1 MLILNKDITFV
12 VQGPISSLT
21 KKTTASIRFYYP
33 QSTIIIST
41 WKNSKLED
49 LDYDS
54 AILSEDP
61 GGVDAKVS
69 GGITNTLRQIISTFE
84 GLKKCNTEYAV
95 KIRSDMVFYGKSLP
109 VYYEKFNNLKRNSK
123 IFFSR
128 VLILEN
134 GTLNPR
140 GLYEMPYHFGDW
152 FYFGKTSDIK
162 KIFDIDFSKK
172 EELENAFYWKKK
184 EFPKNNINKK
194 YYMRYRIETIHTYF
208 HIKKKIKNI
217 LLHSNDVSSDNI
229 KQSEF
234 HLVNDYLLASM
245 SSIQLKNAKHTN
257 TSNLSSWVRYSRKEW
272 MLLHKIFFI
281 KEKKFINQILYFF
294 IYKSKYIVSL
304 FLYYK
309 KFSHYKKFFK
319 KIISP

>member
-1 MLILNKDITFV
+1 MIADEKISFI
-12 VQGPISSLT
+12 VQGQISNLT
-21 KKTTASIRFYYP
+21 KKTTTSIRLFFP

-41 WKNSKLED
+41 WKNNKIDD

-54 AILSEDP
+54 LILSDDP
-61 GGVDAKVS
+61 GGVEAKVS
-69 GGITNTLRQIISTFE
+69 GGSVNTLRQIISTSE
-84 GLKKCNTEYAV
+84 GLKKCNTEYVA
-95 KIRSDMVFYGKSLP
+95 KIRSDMIFYGNNLP
-109 VYYEKFNNLKRNSK
+109 LYYEKYKNFERNSE
-123 IFFSR
+123 IFSSR

-152 FYFGKTSDIK
+152 FYFGKTKDIK
-162 KIFDIDFSKK
+162 KIFDINFSK
-172 EELENAFYWKKK
+172 EDELKNAFYWKNRN
-184 EFPKNNINKK
+184 FPKNNINKK
-194 YYMRYRIETIHTYF
+194 YYMRFRSETILTYF

-245 SSIQLKNAKHTN
+245 KSIQLKNLKHSR
-257 TSNLSSWVRYSRKEW
+257 TSSLSSWVRYSHQEW
-272 MLLHKIFFI
+272 IMLHNIFFT
-281 KEKKFINQILYFF
+281 EENKFINKILYFF
-294 IYKSKYIVSL
+294 VCKTKYIVSL

-309 KFSHYKKFFK
+309 KYLYYKNFLK
-319 KIISP
+319 KIMR